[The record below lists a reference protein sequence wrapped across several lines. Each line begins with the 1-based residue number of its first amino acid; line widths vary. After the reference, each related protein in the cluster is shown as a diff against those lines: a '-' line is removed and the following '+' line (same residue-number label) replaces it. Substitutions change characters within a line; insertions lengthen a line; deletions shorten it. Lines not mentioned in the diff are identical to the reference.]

1 MKKIIFSL
9 GFFLCLSS
17 ISAKISFGPADIN
30 DANEVLYTV
39 NQDIIGFQSIQSLY
53 RTTIVNGKSKDKP
66 QLLTCYPER
75 MELLDGKTILQI
87 RNRFGTAQYNSR
99 TETFSYLETAPS
111 IPEKSLPV
119 NPYEA
124 SPDGNFVCY
133 IQRETISSGLLILKD
148 VQSGKQFVL
157 CDDARQSYDSVPVKW
172 SPDSSILIYEKNDV
186 LYFCNPKAVLTKV
199 EMDEKYRKI
208 GKGTIN
214 SINWATQ
221 KTLIYIDDYLV
232 YKINSKELYTIGLY
246 SGIIGQGKPI
256 GRLPYRFNHLT
267 DKFSV
272 DPAVSSIFLIQDKS
286 LFSYLKFRSSA
297 SCDFMDVIYSR
308 PFIDS
313 GSSLID
319 SFVFWDNN
327 NKPVLWVE
335 TLPYYGAKEKAAVY
349 KISAG
354 AVKVLEIA
362 DSGRPVSSPD
372 GKKIAYAAGSSIYV
386 YDVNTWQRLAE
397 LSGEKIISFV
407 WINNN
412 SLYTGSEATIKK
424 WNLLSNTTDL
434 FMITSVKGAYW
445 NKADNS
451 ILAKTQ
457 GNYFYRYLSEKG
469 IWVKTREVEVMN
481 SMENGRYR
489 LFTGTTQNQ
498 KYENALYIR
507 TLSRK
512 AVTKPMCRESI
523 VKTPL
528 PKKAALVFDA
538 YDNADGLTDILYVL
552 QKYRIKATF
561 FLNGEFIRRYPMETR
576 QIQLSGYET
585 GSMFFSTT
593 DLVNNPFIVDEDFIV
608 RGLARN
614 EDEFYQCTSK
624 ELSLYWHAPYYSV
637 NSKIINHA
645 KKAGYEYVNTLF
657 VNTDTPLLDK
667 DTKPQTLIYEYCDL
681 LKRVDSGIIP
691 VTVGYS
697 QGNRTEPLYKY
708 LDILICALVD
718 SGFEFVTVS
727 EL

>member
-1 MKKIIFSL
+1 MKKHVFFTGL
-9 GFFLCLSS
+9 FLCLSS
-17 ISAKISFGPADIN
+17 VYAGISFGPADIN
-30 DANEVLYTV
+30 DADEVLYTV
-39 NQDIIGFQSIQSLY
+39 NQDIIGVQSIQSLFK
-53 RTTIVNGKSKDKP
+53 TTIVNGESKGKP
-66 QLLTCYPER
+66 QLLTCYPEK
-75 MELLDGKTILQI
+75 MELLDGKSILQI
-87 RNRFGTAQYNSR
+87 RNRFGRAQYNSK
-99 TETFSYLETAPS
+99 TETFSYLETVDA

-124 SPDGNFVCY
+124 SPDGNYVCY
-133 IQRETISSGLLILKD
+133 IQRETISSGALILED
-148 VQSGKQFVL
+148 VQSGRKFVL
-157 CDDARQSYDSVPVKW
+157 CDDTRQSYDSVPVKW
-172 SPDSSILIYEKNDV
+172 APDSSILIYEKYDS

-272 DPAVSSIFLIQDKS
+272 DPGMSSILLVQNKS
-286 LFSYLKFRSSA
+286 LFSYLKFRSA
-297 SCDFMDVIYSR
+297 SCDFMDVVYSR

-319 SFVFWDNN
+319 SFIFWDSN
-327 NKPVLWVE
+327 NKPVLWLE
-335 TLPYYGAKEKAAVY
+335 TLPYYGAKEKALIY
-349 KISAG
+349 RISDS
-354 AVKVLEIA
+354 AVKILEIA
-362 DSGRPVSSPD
+362 DSGCPVPSPD
-372 GKKIAYAAGSSIYV
+372 GKKVAYAAGSFIYI
-386 YDVNTWQRLAE
+386 YDVNSWQRLAE
-397 LSGEKIISFV
+397 LSGEKVISFV

-412 SLYTGSEATIKK
+412 SLYVGSEATIKK
-424 WNLLSNTTDL
+424 WNLLSNTTDS
-434 FMITSVKGAYW
+434 FMITSVKGGYW
-445 NKADNS
+445 SKSDNS

-469 IWVKTREVEVMN
+469 IWVKNREVEVMN

-489 LFTGTTQNQ
+489 LFTGTTQNK

-512 AVTKPMCRESI
+512 AVTKPMCREST
-523 VKTPL
+523 VKTSV
-528 PKKAALVFDA
+528 PKKVALVFDA

-552 QKYRIKATF
+552 QKYRVKATF

-585 GSMFFSTT
+585 ASMFFSTT
-593 DLVNNPFIVDEDFIV
+593 DLVNNSFIVDEDFIV

-614 EDEFYQCTSK
+614 EDEYYQCTGK

-637 NSKIINHA
+637 NNKIINHA

-657 VNTDTPLLDK
+657 INTDTPLLDK
-667 DTKPQTLIYEYCDL
+667 ETKPQSIIYEYCDL
-681 LKRVDSGIIP
+681 LKRVDSGIVP
-691 VTVGYS
+691 VTTGYS
-697 QGNRTEPLYKY
+697 NGNRTEPLYKY

>member
-53 RTTIVNGKSKDKP
+53 RTTIVNGESKDKP